1 MITMTAHASTRAAQR
16 NLSPE
21 DIDYVLEHGKKI
33 HRGGACFFYLGE
45 KDIKP
50 EDRREDDIAR
60 LEGTILVLDPRMKAI
75 VTVYRNREKGLKEI
89 RKKQPYMGIAA

>member
-1 MITMTAHASTRAAQR
+1 MITMTAHAVTRAAQR

-33 HRGGACFFYLGE
+33 RRGGACFFYLGE

-50 EDRREDDIAR
+50 EDQGEDDIAR
-60 LEGTILVLDPRMKAI
+60 LEGTILVLDPKMQAI
-75 VTVYRNREKGLKEI
+75 LTVYRNREKGLKEI
-89 RKKQPYMGIAA
+89 RKKQPYFAIAA